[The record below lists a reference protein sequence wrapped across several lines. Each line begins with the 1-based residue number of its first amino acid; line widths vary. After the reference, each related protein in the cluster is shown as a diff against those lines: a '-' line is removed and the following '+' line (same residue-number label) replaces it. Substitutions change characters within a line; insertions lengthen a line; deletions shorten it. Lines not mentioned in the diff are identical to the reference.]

1 MDYGEYVKIKLS
13 EIGHKTSEQIEF
25 EYDAWKL
32 CTKKIKI
39 DFFARESINIPT
51 FSTR

>member
-1 MDYGEYVKIKLS
+1 MLKKLN
-13 EIGHKTSEQIEF
+13 EIGHISREEIEF
-25 EYDAWKL
+25 EYDRWKL

-39 DFFARESINIPT
+39 NFFVRESINIQG